1 MIKVRIP
8 CEIIGNR
15 IIFLTKG
22 SAKHGEFWITG
33 KAQGRESEPLNC
45 WNNHSW
51 ARAPELKRLQD
62 AFEHYIVREQAY
74 QEFKRLLEDARASR
88 DYLIVEANEFKRAL
102 FINNSAITKRD
113 AEKVFK
119 CKILERKR
127 RKRTLWIFQPE

>member
-8 CEIIGNR
+8 CEIIGKR

-22 SAKHGEFWITG
+22 NVSPYFIESQERGSV
-33 KAQGRESEPLNC
+33 SEPLKA
-45 WNNHSW
+45 WNSSVWQN
-51 ARAPELKRLQD
+51 PVLKRISETFDTVL
-62 AFEHYIVREQAY
+62 VREQAY
-74 QEFKRLLEDARASR
+74 QEFKRLLEDAKANR

-102 FINNSAITKRD
+102 FINHSAITKRD